1 MGCPSEG
8 LLLAHCVGPE
18 LRNPDSVAP
27 NAKKGNVNR
36 PVFHG
41 GCWGAATLE
50 VWLPMFESAKER
62 KEMLLS
68 HQVPKPE

>member
-1 MGCPSEG
+1 MLIVRCFYG
-8 LLLAHCVGPE
+8 
-18 LRNPDSVAP
+18 D
-27 NAKKGNVNR
+27 
-36 PVFHG
+36 
-41 GCWGAATLE
+41 CWGAATLE

>member
-8 LLLAHCVGPE
+8 LLLAHRVGPE
-18 LRNPDSVAP
+18 RRNPVAP

-36 PVFHG
+36 PVFYG
-41 GCWGAATLE
+41 DCWGAATLE

>member
-1 MGCPSEG
+1 M
-8 LLLAHCVGPE
+8 LI
-18 LRNPDSVAP
+18 
-27 NAKKGNVNR
+27 R